1 MLSVNGVT
9 KKFGDFTV
17 LDNITLDFE
26 NGVYG
31 LLAPNGAGKTTLIK
45 MMMTLLFP
53 TQGSILWNGVD
64 IRTLDADY
72 RDILGYLPQNFGYY
86 KSYTPRQYL
95 NYLATLKAV
104 PKEQTKERIETLLA
118 MVGLSDVAGKKMR
131 KFSGGMLQRVGIA
144 QAMLNDPKLLVLD
157 EPTAGLDPKERVRF
171 RNIIHSLA
179 NDRIVI
185 LSTHIV
191 SDIETIANKIIMLR
205 NHKVYC
211 CTSPAEICTILDGK
225 LFEIPADRR
234 LGQEDYL
241 LSERQGNDG
250 TRLRFISDAPGEGAE
265 PVKANLEDVFL
276 YIYRDEE
283 VGM

>member
-95 NYLATLKAV
+95 NYLAALKAV

>member
-1 MLSVNGVT
+1 MLSVNAVS
-9 KKFGDFTV
+9 KKFGNFTV
-17 LDNITLDFE
+17 LKDVTLEFE

-53 TQGSILWNGVD
+53 TQGAILWDGVD

-72 RDILGYLPQNFGYY
+72 RDVIGYLPQEFGYY

-95 NYLATLKAV
+95 SYLAALKAI
-104 PKEQTKERIETLLA
+104 PKESTKERIETLLE

-144 QAMLNDPKLLVLD
+144 QAMLGNPKLLVLD

-179 NDRIVI
+179 KDRIVI

-205 NHKVYC
+205 DHEVYC
-211 CTSPAEICTILDGK
+211 CKSPAEICTMLDGK
-225 LFEIPADRR
+225 LFEVPADYR
-234 LGQEDYL
+234 LEAEDYL
-241 LSERQGNDG
+241 LSERQDGNS
-250 TRLRFISDAPGEGAE
+250 TRLRIVSTAPGEGAE

-276 YIYRDEE
+276 YVYRDEK
-283 VGM
+283 VGL

>member
-86 KSYTPRQYL
+86 KSYTPRQ
-95 NYLATLKAV
+95 
-104 PKEQTKERIETLLA
+104 
-118 MVGLSDVAGKKMR
+118 LS
-131 KFSGGMLQRVGIA
+131 L
-144 QAMLNDPKLLVLD
+144 
-157 EPTAGLDPKERVRF
+157 
-171 RNIIHSLA
+171 IH
-179 NDRIVI
+179 I
-185 LSTHIV
+185 
-191 SDIETIANKIIMLR
+191 
-205 NHKVYC
+205 
-211 CTSPAEICTILDGK
+211 
-225 LFEIPADRR
+225 
-234 LGQEDYL
+234 
-241 LSERQGNDG
+241 
-250 TRLRFISDAPGEGAE
+250 
-265 PVKANLEDVFL
+265 
-276 YIYRDEE
+276 
-283 VGM
+283 